1 MAFTS
6 DMRLRALTLSEMLLR
21 AGREATG
28 VSVLVN
34 LIFLPLSSSQ
44 NLPLWLTSG
53 PDAMVGLT
61 GPSLM
66 LVTTFTDSSPVSP
79 PMTGNRAVLSGE
91 STIGSLI
98 LRGLSAVTLVIMG
111 YMLVEVV
118 LMLLLNTFSSVRVVK
133 IPRSTKLSIL
143 NFLILLDKL
152 LVVVFFN
159 VPLGGRSPKI

>member
-1 MAFTS
+1 
-6 DMRLRALTLSEMLLR
+6 MRLLALTLSEMLLR

-28 VSVLVN
+28 VSVLVS

-44 NLPLWLTSG
+44 NPPLRPTSG
-53 PDAMVGLT
+53 PDAMVGLM

-66 LVTTFTDSSPVSP
+66 FVMTFTDSFLVSP
-79 PMTGNRAVLSGE
+79 PVTGNRAVLPGE

-98 LRGLSAVTLVIMG
+98 LRGLSAVMPVIMG

-143 NFLILLDKL
+143 NYLIWLDKL
-152 LVVVFFN
+152 LGVVFFN